1 MLVINWQG
9 AKGDAVPAIS
19 VIDQDE
25 LAGVGPNNFE
35 IVPIWPKTRCD
46 KIFGFAFRTG
56 HTLEFVDDFSL
67 AKIHDVILDVL
78 RNVNHSLKNLLAPL
92 L

>member
-1 MLVINWQG
+1 MLVINWQC
-9 AKGDAVPAIS
+9 AKGHAVPAIS

-25 LAGVGPNNFE
+25 PAGVGPNNFE
-35 IVPIWPKTRCD
+35 IVPIWSSIRRD
-46 KIFGFAFRTG
+46 KIFGFAFWTAP
-56 HTLEFVDDFSL
+56 TLEFVDDLSL

-78 RNVNHSLKNLLAPL
+78 RYVNHSLKNLLVSL